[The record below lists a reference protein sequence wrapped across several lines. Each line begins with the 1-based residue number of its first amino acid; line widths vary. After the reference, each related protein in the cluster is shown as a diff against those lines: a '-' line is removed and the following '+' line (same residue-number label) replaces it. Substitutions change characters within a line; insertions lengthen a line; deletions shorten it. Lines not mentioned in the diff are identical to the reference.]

1 MRILKFR
8 WSRRTKTAWKN
19 RQEIVRAGLTRR
31 DLLKYGLITTAG
43 VLIPREGLSQ
53 WGGGGGGNPTSPPT
67 TPWMEALPIPPVKQ
81 PVASLSPA
89 PQVNPLPGEGRTRAH
104 QALTQ
109 FPPARLYE
117 VRQREAMHTFHPQLP
132 AQAVWGYDGI
142 TPGPTYV
149 ARYGQPILVR
159 NFNELPQDHAGFGIP
174 QVSTHLHNGHTP
186 SESDGFPCDFFP
198 FAVGGPQRFYDHHYP
213 NVYAGFTDPAFGSS
227 GDPREAMS
235 TLWYHDHR
243 VDFTAPNVYKGLA
256 GFYLLYNDR
265 DTGDEQTGFRLPS
278 GPYDVPIIF
287 NDKLFDE
294 NGQLFF
300 ELFTLDGILGDK
312 FMANG
317 KIQPYFRVAPRR
329 YRFRWLNGGPSR
341 FYQMHLTNLQNL
353 SQIINFTHIASDGN
367 LLPASYSTNFVVVS
381 VAERVDVIVDFA
393 PFAGKSIYL
402 ENRMEQTNG
411 QGPTGNTKS
420 AGQGNLLV
428 RFDVNLPAVAD
439 ASAAPPYTFYSLPAP
454 SATELSGATQRSWR
468 FERSNGQWT
477 INGRFFDCDT
487 VQATIPRGSRE
498 QWTLEGGRGWQHPI
512 HIHFEEFQI
521 QSRSGSSWGGGSWGG
536 GGGTT
541 SLPAGERG
549 RKDVVRLRESETIRI
564 FMRFRDF
571 VGKYVMHCHNTIHE
585 DHAMMLRWD
594 IV

>member
-1 MRILKFR
+1 MRVLKYR

-19 RQEIVRAGLTRR
+19 RQEIVTSRLTRR

-53 WGGGGGGNPTSPPT
+53 WGGGPPTSPPT
-67 TPWMEALPIPPVKQ
+67 TPWSVEMPIPAVKQ
-81 PVASLSPA
+81 SVASLSPA
-89 PQVNPLPGEGRTRAH
+89 PQAAPLPNEGRTRPH
-104 QALTQ
+104 QAFAQ
-109 FPPARLYE
+109 FPIAKFYE
-117 VRQREAMHTFHPQLP
+117 VHQREANHSFHPEIPTQP
-132 AQAVWGYDGI
+132 IWGFDGV

-149 ARYGQPILVR
+149 SQYGQPNLVR
-159 NFNELPQDHAGFGIP
+159 NFNDLPQDHVGFGIP

-198 FAVGGPQRFYDHHYP
+198 FAVGGPERFYDHHYP
-213 NVYAGFTDPAFGSS
+213 NVLAGFSDPAFAPF

-256 GFYLLYNDR
+256 GFYLLFNNQ
-265 DTGDEQTGFRLPS
+265 DTGNESTGFRLPS
-278 GPYDVPIIF
+278 GPYDVPMIL

-294 NGQLFF
+294 DGLLFF
-300 ELFTLDGILGDK
+300 DLFNLDGLLGDK
-312 FMANG
+312 FLANG

-341 FYQMHLTNLQNL
+341 FYQLHLTRLQNL
-353 SQIINFTHIASDGN
+353 SQVINFTQISSDGN
-367 LLPASYSTNFVVVS
+367 LLPNSFSTNFVILG
-381 VAERVDVIVDFA
+381 VAERADVVIDFT
-393 PFAGKSIYL
+393 PFAGQSIYL

-411 QGPTGNTKS
+411 RGPTGNIKN

-439 ASAAPPYTFYSLPAP
+439 LSLGPPYSFYQLPAP
-454 SATELSGATQRSWR
+454 STAEINSATTRSFSFDR
-468 FERSNGQWT
+468 KNGQWA
-477 INGRFFDCDT
+477 INDQFFDCDT
-487 VQATIPRGSRE
+487 VRATIPRGSKER
-498 QWTLEGGRGWQHPI
+498 WTLRGGWGWQHPI
-512 HIHFEEFQI
+512 HIHFEEFQVR
-521 QSRSGSSWGGGSWGG
+521 SRSGGSWGG
-536 GGGTT
+536 GGWGGGWGGGGAV
-541 SLPAGERG
+541 PPGEQG
-549 RKDVVRLRESETIRI
+549 RKDVVRLRENENIEI

-571 VGKYVMHCHNTIHE
+571 VGRYVMHCHNTIHE